1 VEGLHLVSVLAQSG
15 LQAAYVERPDEALAL
30 LAANPEG
37 FAAVLVSAS
46 LPEEA
51 GFLLPSRALD
61 AGAKVPFICV
71 TGTLREGEH
80 GRRAAVEGFA
90 VTLRRPVTPLRLL
103 ETLTAAIEQRPGI
116 PGTTAIAPRF
126 RGARVLVAEDN
137 ELNQYIARELLEQMG
152 ITVSVVS
159 NGKEALAFLRE
170 QPATE
175 RGRSVDL
182 VLMDIQMP
190 EMDGVAASRAIR
202 ALPDR
207 RIAQLPIVAM
217 TAHGG
222 AEDRRRSL
230 EAGMNEH
237 LTKPID
243 PTALGRKMLRW
254 LPGECAI
261 SAGSAMDQRPRAP
274 APLSPME
281 REASEPTTSFD
292 LPAGLRRVGGRPEL
306 YVQLAQKFLLQA
318 QGASKRIGAW
328 LREGD
333 LAEAQ
338 RYAHDMKGVSATLG
352 LVRLAATTAELEQV
366 LRAGELPTKAVARAW
381 QQALAASEQQLAAA
395 IEELSVAQPA
405 AERALAEG
413 SAEELRLILLALR
426 EPVSMGQPARCKE
439 GLASLAAAS
448 WPAALSD
455 EVSQLISAIRGYR
468 YDEARILLWRLI
480 DRV

>member
-1 VEGLHLVSVLAQSG
+1 
-15 LQAAYVERPDEALAL
+15 
-30 LAANPEG
+30 
-37 FAAVLVSAS
+37 
-46 LPEEA
+46 
-51 GFLLPSRALD
+51 
-61 AGAKVPFICV
+61 V

-80 GRRAAVEGFA
+80 GRRAAGEGFA
-90 VTLRRPVTPLRLL
+90 VTLRRPVTPMRLL
-103 ETLTAAIEQRPGI
+103 ETLTAAIQQRQGI

-152 ITVSVVS
+152 ITVSIVS

-175 RGRSVDL
+175 RGRPVDL

-190 EMDGVAASRAIR
+190 EMDGIAASRAIR

-230 EAGMNEH
+230 EVGMNEH

-261 SAGSAMDQRPRAP
+261 SAGSAMEARAP
-274 APLSPME
+274 VAPVLAMTS
-281 REASEPTTSFD
+281 EAAPEPTTGFD
-292 LPAGLRRVGGRPEL
+292 LAAGLRRVGGRPEL
-306 YVQLAQKFLLQA
+306 YVQLAQKFLVQA
-318 QGASKRIGAW
+318 EGASQRVASW
-328 LREGD
+328 LREGE
-333 LAEAQ
+333 LVEAQ
-338 RYAHDMKGVSATLG
+338 RYTHDMKGVSATLG
-352 LVRLAATTAELEQV
+352 LVGLAACASELDHV

-395 IEELSVAQPA
+395 IEELSVARPA
-405 AERALAEG
+405 AEEALAEG
-413 SAEELRLILLALR
+413 SMEELRLILLALR

-439 GLASLAAAS
+439 GLAALAAAS

-455 EVSQLISAIRGYR
+455 EVSQLISAVRGYR
-468 YDEARILLWRLI
+468 YDEARVLLRRLI